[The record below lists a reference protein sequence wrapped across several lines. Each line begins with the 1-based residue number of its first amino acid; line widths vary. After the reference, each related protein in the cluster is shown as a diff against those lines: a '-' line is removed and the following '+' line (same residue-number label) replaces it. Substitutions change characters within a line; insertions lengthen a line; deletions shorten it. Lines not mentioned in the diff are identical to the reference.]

1 MKTEEC
7 CNHNCNQGRDCPRRN
22 KRNLSEEITEGF
34 KALETTRN
42 SVELDTRSYLIG
54 RYDAIKTGNE
64 PVFWACGLDEDEAV
78 SNAMKV
84 RLDLGEFYDIP
95 LYTHPAKTLTDEEI
109 DSVSDEIVPHIDTYA
124 GRREFARAI
133 LRKAQEK

>member
-1 MKTEEC
+1 MNTQEC

-34 KALETTRN
+34 KALE
-42 SVELDTRSYLIG
+42 
-54 RYDAIKTGNE
+54 
-64 PVFWACGLDEDEAV
+64 
-78 SNAMKV
+78 AMN
-84 RLDLGEFYDIP
+84 
-95 LYTHPAKTLTDEEI
+95 LTDEEI
-109 DSVSDEIVPHIDTYA
+109 DSVSDEVVPHIDTYA